1 MRSNEKSASLEG
13 KSAKPERVV
22 EGFSLVPFS
31 VVNSSD
37 GIINMAVQHAGG
49 ISTAIID
56 YFRYPDGRI
65 CVETNN
71 TIYVLNSINPGFIK
85 THPAILKVLKN
96 AEVRGSEIK
105 EVLPQEKDFPV
116 KATLNVWGLQRVK
129 GSPEN
134 IGVVGRVVV
143 HGDSGQTTPINRF
156 WKCESGSVII
166 ETDSGSFYKLGT
178 PNLGFSVKNINLMTE
193 LGLM

>member
-1 MRSNEKSASLEG
+1 MNSNEKLASHEG

-31 VVNSSD
+31 GVNSSD

-56 YFRYPDGRI
+56 YFRYPDGRV

-71 TIYVLNSINPGFIK
+71 TVYVLMSINPEFVK
-85 THPAILKVLKN
+85 TNQVVLTVLKN
-96 AEVRGSEIK
+96 AEIRKSEASEI
-105 EVLPQEKDFPV
+105 LPREKDFTV
-116 KATLNVWGLQRVK
+116 KATLNLWGLQRVK

-143 HGDSGQTTPINRF
+143 HGTSGQTTPINRF

-166 ETDSGSFYKLGT
+166 ETDSGSFYK
-178 PNLGFSVKNINLMTE
+178 
-193 LGLM
+193 GLDKIRESSLLSADSS